1 MSVHQSSQ
9 ALMCQLRIVTRWP
22 MELSQEK
29 SGTRKIKIQL
39 ELEAKSSPQMF
50 ALTYF
55 SFTLMKILTVGN

>member
-1 MSVHQSSQ
+1 
-9 ALMCQLRIVTRWP
+9 MCQLRIVTRWP